1 MAWTHSKETLAI
13 LPLATIVLPQGR
25 MELSI
30 FEQRYIRMVKES
42 LQEKRP
48 FGLCFLKADK
58 DGMHGTPVFPC
69 GTKVHVIDFHAL
81 TDGTLGI
88 TVEGDAF
95 FNIESLTTEKDH
107 LHVANVEL
115 LPPWSTQAEDTAQL
129 QYMLSQRLE
138 EVYATYPE
146 IGDLY
151 DALPS
156 QDLAWLCSRWLE
168 LLPLSPEKKHAL
180 ISSHNPIEIA
190 DFISHFF
197 E

>member
-1 MAWTHSKETLAI
+1 MAQSHMQQTIAI

-48 FGLCFLKADK
+48 FGLCFLKANQEDMDK
-58 DGMHGTPVFPC
+58 EPVFPC
-69 GTKVHVIDFHAL
+69 GTKVHIIDFHAL
-81 TDGTLGI
+81 ADGTLGI
-88 TVEGDAF
+88 TVEGDVF
-95 FNIESLTTEKDH
+95 FNVKSMVTEADG
-107 LHVANVEL
+107 LHVAEVKF
-115 LPPWSTQAEDTAQL
+115 LPPWPTQLDDTTKL
-129 QYMLSQRLE
+129 QTLLRQRLE

-156 QDLAWLCSRWLE
+156 HDLAWLCSRWLE

-180 ISSHNPIEIA
+180 ISSHNPKEIA
-190 DFISHFF
+190 NFLSRLF